1 MREREKTSYKE
12 SLHASSR
19 PYAALTDLLQTTW
32 ESAEWEVR
40 ERGGGG
46 GEEKKNKRLTLKME
60 SLLVHSDGECAVVL
74 VIDSY
79 YSSLGNQK
87 EEEAVRRHHPP
98 LLLTIKNPPRH
109 GRMRERGGVWVEGE
123 MQEQVTNR
131 QTLGTSCMEGNKI
144 SAELFVAWHLATV
157 YLKPACL
164 SKPTLGGGG
173 GGICLSF
180 H

>member
-1 MREREKTSYKE
+1 MKERERARENKLQIEPTCEQPAECSIDGFTTNDRK
-12 SLHASSR
+12 ASK
-19 PYAALTDLLQTTW
+19 
-32 ESAEWEVR
+32 V
-40 ERGGGG
+40 G
-46 GEEKKNKRLTLKME
+46 GEGEEEENEKNKRLTLKME

-173 GGICLSF
+173 GICLSF